1 MIKIIQY
8 VFFYHNGIELE
19 INNGKTIKR
28 YTNMWKLNNTL
39 LNNQWVVEDIKR
51 AIDIKRT
58 KILNQEAQ
66 FPPLHS
72 ERRSTNNT

>member
-8 VFFYHNGIELE
+8 VFFYHNGRELE

-39 LNNQWVVEDIKR
+39 LNNQWIVEDIKR
-51 AIDIKRT
+51 AIK
-58 KILNQEAQ
+58 NY
-66 FPPLHS
+66 F
-72 ERRSTNNT
+72 